1 VNFAATMLV
10 WLALLIGLLQ
20 VVICGVIAFSA
31 GWAIPIVLL
40 LLLMPFVPL
49 ILMQEMQ
56 PWHRL
61 DPVVPAVAALIS
73 MAISAGF
80 YFMVYVKMD

>member
-1 VNFAATMLV
+1 MNFAATVLV
-10 WLALLIGLLQ
+10 WLALLVGPLQ

-49 ILMQEMQ
+49 MLMQDMQ
-56 PWHRL
+56 PWRRL
-61 DPVVPAVAALIS
+61 DPVVPAVTALIS
-73 MAISAGF
+73 IAISGGF
-80 YFMVYVKMD
+80 YWMVYVKMD